1 MDEYVLK
8 TRSLTKTYRNTV
20 ALDNVTITLKP
31 GRIYGLIGHN
41 GAGKTTFMRLIAG
54 LTFPTSGEINLFGYT
69 QAKHLQ
75 HARQRIGFMIE
86 APAINTSMS
95 AKENVHLHR
104 IIKGIPNEE
113 LEQELLALVGL
124 QNTGKKKA
132 RNFSLGMKQRLGIAL
147 SLIGSPELLILDEPI
162 NGLDPV
168 GIVDMRNLLQTLCA
182 EKNITILLSSHNLSQ
197 LYQVATDYIII
208 DHGKII
214 ETITL
219 SELEEQC
226 KQYVLLRT
234 NQPELL
240 VSTLEKELHTQ
251 NYLVMPDKSIR
262 LFDFTDRM
270 ETLAAL
276 FQRENILITNLSIEG
291 NTLENYYINLVER
304 SRNV

>member
-95 AKENVHLHR
+95 AKENLHLHR
-104 IIKGIPNEE
+104 IIQGIPNEE

-208 DHGKII
+208 DHGRII

-240 VSTLEKELHTQ
+240 VSTLENELHTQ

-291 NTLENYYINLVER
+291 NTLENYYIDLVER

>member
-54 LTFPTSGEINLFGYT
+54 LTLPTSGEINLFGYT
-69 QAKHLQ
+69 QTKHLQ

-95 AKENVHLHR
+95 AKENLHLHR

-147 SLIGSPELLILDEPI
+147 S
-162 NGLDPV
+162 
-168 GIVDMRNLLQTLCA
+168 
-182 EKNITILLSSHNLSQ
+182 
-197 LYQVATDYIII
+197 
-208 DHGKII
+208 
-214 ETITL
+214 
-219 SELEEQC
+219 
-226 KQYVLLRT
+226 
-234 NQPELL
+234 
-240 VSTLEKELHTQ
+240 
-251 NYLVMPDKSIR
+251 
-262 LFDFTDRM
+262 
-270 ETLAAL
+270 
-276 FQRENILITNLSIEG
+276 
-291 NTLENYYINLVER
+291 
-304 SRNV
+304 